1 LADASPTRVDNSER
15 PARAGLV
22 APVVRP
28 ATPEMAPGAAQ
39 LIYLTMGAVADYLF
53 GADHADRATTVLG
66 RLFRERS
73 NLFSHQLA
81 DVVTLADT
89 PVALVM
95 ASSWHTMQ
103 SLEIPTAYQLARAGG
118 ISGLIRML
126 IRSRPLLGV
135 KEAEDDEYFVA
146 HLAVLP
152 AFEGQG
158 LGRFLLSHAETKAV
172 QAGFARIALTVEVD
186 NERAVTLYLRSGF
199 RIVETRTF
207 PTLKEKIRYDGFH
220 RMVKALA

>member
-1 LADASPTRVDNSER
+1 MAS
-15 PARAGLV
+15 
-22 APVVRP
+22 
-28 ATPEMAPGAAQ
+28 GAAR

-53 GADHADRATTVLG
+53 GADHAERATTVLG
-66 RLFRERS
+66 GLFRAKS
-73 NLFSHQLA
+73 NLFSYQLA
-81 DVVTLADT
+81 DVVTVAET

-95 ASSWHTMQ
+95 ASSWHVLQ

-126 IRSRPLLGV
+126 IRSRPLMGV

-158 LGRFLLSHAETKAV
+158 LGRLLLSHAEAKAV
-172 QAGFARIALTVEVD
+172 RAGFAKIALTVEVD
-186 NERAVTLYLRSGF
+186 NARAVSLYLRSGF
-199 RIVETRTF
+199 HMVETRRF
-207 PTLKEKIRYDGFH
+207 PALKDKIGYDGFH
-220 RMVKALA
+220 RMVKPLA